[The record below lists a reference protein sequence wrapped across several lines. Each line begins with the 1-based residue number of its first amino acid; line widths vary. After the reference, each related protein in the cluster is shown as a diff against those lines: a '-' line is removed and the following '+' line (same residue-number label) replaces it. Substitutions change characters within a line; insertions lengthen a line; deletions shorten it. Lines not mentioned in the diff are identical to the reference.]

1 MSFYRMP
8 YADGAFSA
16 ELVGDVGEGV
26 WPAAVYSV
34 VPNGSGAGNARLE
47 PVETFQVEDAV
58 LTPENM
64 QDSLHAAQ
72 AELSGIRDGQQTEAS
87 LEVEITADE
96 ALTNGLYELAYD
108 PEQPLL

>member
-1 MSFYRMP
+1 M
-8 YADGAFSA
+8 
-16 ELVGDVGEGV
+16 GEGV

-96 ALTNGLYELAYD
+96 ALTNGLYELAS
-108 PEQPLL
+108 

>member
-1 MSFYRMP
+1 MYCSMTVTTENDTPVLYLSYFNGVTNELYRMP

-47 PVETFQVEDAV
+47 PV
-58 LTPENM
+58 
-64 QDSLHAAQ
+64 
-72 AELSGIRDGQQTEAS
+72 
-87 LEVEITADE
+87 
-96 ALTNGLYELAYD
+96 
-108 PEQPLL
+108 